1 MLFPVI
7 SNNFDPFTIE
17 ISILMVLILDK
28 RQGCYSGDVSDI
40 QMSTSV
46 HSELK

>member
-1 MLFPVI
+1 MI
-7 SNNFDPFTIE
+7 SVNFQIKYR
-17 ISILMVLILDK
+17 SLWVLILDK

-46 HSELK
+46 HSELQ